1 MYFCPVAYEMV
12 IGLEVHVQLRT
23 RAKVFAPE
31 AVTFGER
38 PNTYISP
45 ISLGYPGTLPVLG
58 KACLEAAIKL
68 GLALGCEIPERF
80 YFSRKN
86 YFYPDLPKGYQ
97 ITQEAAPIAK
107 NGLLHVRLPSGEKVP
122 IRILRLQLEEDT
134 GKSLHDQ
141 DPFYTL
147 LDYNRAGIGLIEIVS
162 APDIRSPEVAMAYV
176 AQIRRLVRFLS
187 ISDGNM
193 EEGSLRCDAN
203 ISVRPVGSTAFG
215 TRVEIKNLNSIS
227 ALGKAIAYEFERQ
240 VRLIEAGEAVRQE
253 TRTWDGEVTLP
264 LREKETADDYRYFPE
279 PDLPPVAVHPAWKAQ
294 IAAELP
300 ELPEVLFDRLVEK
313 EGLFPDEAVLIVED
327 LPYAVYFKALVE
339 AGLPVKRAANWLNG
353 PIRAHLNA
361 TATRM
366 EDFPIPPAQ
375 IAALDTLVQEG
386 LVSLNAAREVLF
398 PALLEDPAADPKT
411 LAETKGL
418 LLVQDETL
426 LRQWADTVLAQNPDK
441 VQAYLAGKTGLLGFL
456 VGQVVK
462 LSQGKADPRRVSA
475 YLQARLTK
483 ADKPA

>member
-1 MYFCPVAYEMV
+1 
-12 IGLEVHVQLRT
+12 
-23 RAKVFAPE
+23 
-31 AVTFGER
+31 
-38 PNTYISP
+38 
-45 ISLGYPGTLPVLG
+45 
-58 KACLEAAIKL
+58 
-68 GLALGCEIPERF
+68 
-80 YFSRKN
+80 
-86 YFYPDLPKGYQ
+86 
-97 ITQEAAPIAK
+97 
-107 NGLLHVRLPSGEKVP
+107 
-122 IRILRLQLEEDT
+122 
-134 GKSLHDQ
+134 
-141 DPFYTL
+141 
-147 LDYNRAGIGLIEIVS
+147 
-162 APDIRSPEVAMAYV
+162 
-176 AQIRRLVRFLS
+176 
-187 ISDGNM
+187 
-193 EEGSLRCDAN
+193 
-203 ISVRPVGSTAFG
+203 VRPVGSTTFG

>member
-1 MYFCPVAYEMV
+1 MV
-12 IGLEVHVQLRT
+12 VGLEVHVQLRT

-45 ISLGYPGTLPVLG
+45 ISLGYPGTLPVLNR
-58 KACLEAAIKL
+58 ACVEAAIKL
-68 GLALGCEIPERF
+68 GLAMGCEIPERF

-107 NGLLHVRLPSGEKVP
+107 NGLIRVRLPSGEKVP

-147 LDYNRAGIGLIEIVS
+147 LDYNRAGIGLVEIVS

-176 AQIRRLVRFLS
+176 SHIRRLVRFLG

-203 ISVRPVGSTAFG
+203 VSVRPVGSSAFG

-227 ALGKAIAYEFERQ
+227 ALGKALRYEFERQ
-240 VRLIEAGEAVRQE
+240 VQLIEAGQEVRQE
-253 TRTWDGEVTLP
+253 TRTWDGQATLP

-279 PDLPPVAVHPAWKAQ
+279 PDLPPVIVTPEWKAEL
-294 IAAELP
+294 AAAIP
-300 ELPEVLFDRLVEK
+300 ELPEELFDRLVEK
-313 EGLFPDEAVLIVED
+313 EGLLPDEAMLIVED
-327 LPYAVYFKALVE
+327 LPYALYFKALVE
-339 AGLPVKRAANWLNG
+339 AGLSAKKAANWLNG
-353 PIRAHLNA
+353 PIRAYLNA
-361 TATRM
+361 TATRL
-366 EDFPIPPAQ
+366 EDFPIPPEK
-375 IAALDTLVQEG
+375 IAALEDLVQKG
-386 LVSLNAAREVLF
+386 RISLNAAREKLF
-398 PALLEDPAADPKT
+398 PALLEDPAADPQT
-411 LAETKGL
+411 LAEAKGL
-418 LLVQDETL
+418 LLVQDESQL
-426 LRQWADTVLAQNPDK
+426 QEWVETVLSQNPDK
-441 VQAYLAGKTGLLGFL
+441 VEAYLKGKTGLLGFF

-462 LSQGKADPRRVSA
+462 IAQGKADPRQVSQ
-475 YLQARLTK
+475 YLQKRLAQTE
-483 ADKPA
+483 KPA

>member
-1 MYFCPVAYEMV
+1 MYFCGVQYEMV
-12 IGLEVHVQLRT
+12 VGLEVHVQLRT

-45 ISLGYPGTLPVLG
+45 VSLGYPGTLPVLN
-58 KACLEAAIKL
+58 KACVEAAIKL
-68 GLALGCEIPERF
+68 GLAMGCEIPERF

-107 NGLLHVRLPSGEKVP
+107 DGLVRVRMPSGEKVP

-147 LDYNRAGIGLIEIVS
+147 LDYNRAGIGLVEIVS

-176 AQIRRLVRFLS
+176 AHIRRLVRFLG

-203 ISVRPVGSTAFG
+203 ISVRPVGSEGYG

-227 ALGKAIAYEFERQ
+227 ALGKALMYEMARQ
-240 VRLIEAGEAVRQE
+240 VGLIERGEGVRQE
-253 TRTWDGEVTLP
+253 TRTWDGQQTLP

-279 PDLPPVAVHPAWKAQ
+279 PDLPPVVVSPEWKAR
-294 IAAELP
+294 IAAEIP
-300 ELPEVLFDRLVEK
+300 ELPEALFDRLVEK
-313 EGLFPDEAVLIVED
+313 EGLLPDEAVLIVED
-327 LPYAVYFKALVE
+327 LPYARYFHALVE
-339 AGLPVKRAANWLNG
+339 AGLSAKRAANWLNG
-353 PIRAHLNA
+353 PIRAYLNS

-366 EDFPIPPAQ
+366 EDFPIPAPK
-375 IAALDTLVQEG
+375 IAALDSLVQQG
-386 LVSLNAAREVLF
+386 LISLNAAREELF
-398 PALLEDPAADPKT
+398 PALVTDPAADPRAM
-411 LAETKGL
+411 AEARGL
-418 LLVQDETL
+418 LLEQDESL
-426 LRQWADTVLAQNPDK
+426 LQKWVETVLAQNPEK
-441 VQAYLAGKTGLLGFL
+441 VEAYLKGKTGLLGFF

-462 LSQGKADPRRVSA
+462 LSQGKADPRRVSQ
-475 YLQARLTK
+475 YLQEHLVR